1 MANHS
6 YILSLMVYIQLSK
19 ILEFRHDESMRIQ
32 TSALA
37 QLSSD
42 QKVATEHVEQL
53 QIQTARDSRLL
64 KSLTALATL
73 YLPASLIAVCGYLRS
88 LIRTNVYLDCLRF

>member
-1 MANHS
+1 
-6 YILSLMVYIQLSK
+6 
-19 ILEFRHDESMRIQ
+19 MRIQ

-73 YLPASLIAVCGYLRS
+73 YLPASLIAVCGDLRL
-88 LIRTNVYLDCLRF
+88 LIRTNASLDSVQF